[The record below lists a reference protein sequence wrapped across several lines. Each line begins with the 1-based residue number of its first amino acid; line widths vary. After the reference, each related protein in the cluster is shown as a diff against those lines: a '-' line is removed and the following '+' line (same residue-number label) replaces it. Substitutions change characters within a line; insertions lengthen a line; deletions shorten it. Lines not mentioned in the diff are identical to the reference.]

1 MASLISVGVIAEN
14 RRARHDYEI
23 LETLE
28 AGLVL
33 TGSEVKSLR
42 QGRAS
47 IAESYAGEVAGQ
59 LMLINATI
67 PIYEGARENHD
78 PKRHRALLVS
88 KKERNKLLG
97 QIQRDGMTAV
107 PLKLYFN
114 KRGLAKLLLGL
125 AAGRKKHD
133 KRESIKQRDWDRQKA
148 RLLKGDQ

>member
-47 IAESYAGEVAGQ
+47 IAESYAGEVAGA

-114 KRGLAKLLLGL
+114 QRGLAKLLLGL

-133 KRESIKQRDWDRQKA
+133 KREAIKQRDWDRQKA

>member
-47 IAESYAGEVAGQ
+47 IAESYAGEVAGA

-133 KRESIKQRDWDRQKA
+133 KREAIKQRDWDRQKA

>member
-47 IAESYAGEVAGQ
+47 IAESYAGEVAGA

-97 QIQRDGMTAV
+97 QIQRDGMTVV

-133 KRESIKQRDWDRQKA
+133 KREAIKQRDWDRQKA

>member
-47 IAESYAGEVAGQ
+47 IAESYAGEVAGA

-133 KRESIKQRDWDRQKA
+133 KREAIKQRDWDRQKS

>member
-14 RRARHDYEI
+14 RRARHDYDI

-47 IAESYAGEVAGQ
+47 IAESYAGEVAGA

-67 PIYEGARENHD
+67 PIYEGARDNHD

-97 QIQRDGMTAV
+97 QIGRDGMTAV

-114 KRGLAKLLLGL
+114 QRGLAKLLLGL

-133 KRESIKQRDWDRQKA
+133 KREAIKQRDWDRQKA

>member
-14 RRARHDYEI
+14 RRARHDYDI

-47 IAESYAGEVAGQ
+47 IAESYAGEVAGA

-133 KRESIKQRDWDRQKA
+133 KREAIKQRDWDRQKA

>member
-47 IAESYAGEVAGQ
+47 IAESYAGEVAGA

-78 PKRHRALLVS
+78 PKRPRALLVS

-133 KRESIKQRDWDRQKA
+133 KREAIKQRDWDRQKA

>member
-33 TGSEVKSLR
+33 KGSEVKSLR

-47 IAESYAGEVAGQ
+47 IAESYAGEIAGA

-133 KRESIKQRDWDRQKA
+133 KREAIKQRDWDRQKA

>member
-47 IAESYAGEVAGQ
+47 IAESYAGEVGGA

-67 PIYEGARENHD
+67 PIYEGARDNHD

-97 QIQRDGMTAV
+97 QIGRDGMTAV

-114 KRGLAKLLLGL
+114 QRGLAKLLLGL

-133 KRESIKQRDWDRQKA
+133 KREAIKQRDWDRQKA

>member
-47 IAESYAGEVAGQ
+47 IAESYAGEVAGA

-67 PIYEGARENHD
+67 PIYEDARENHD

-133 KRESIKQRDWDRQKA
+133 KREAIKQRDWDRQKA